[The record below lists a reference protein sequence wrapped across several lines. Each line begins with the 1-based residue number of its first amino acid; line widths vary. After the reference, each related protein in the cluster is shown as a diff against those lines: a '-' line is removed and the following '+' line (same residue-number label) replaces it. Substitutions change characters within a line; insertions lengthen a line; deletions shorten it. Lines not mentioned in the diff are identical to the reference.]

1 MYQYEK
7 WCMKLSSNVTESI
20 TLARKTNCFFFL
32 GEKQPNL

>member
-20 TLARKTNCFFFL
+20 TLARKTKFFFL